1 MNRIPT
7 KTCLNLVSFQLKFNG
22 HVSVNDVYPDIPLN
36 DIQDDDEIEKSGPD
50 TSTLKLLS
58 QLAPVRL
65 ANKVPGHMEHQIG
78 ENYASGNQF
87 KVKTESNN
95 DQSNLPAIDDSD
107 IPSIVSNFLDGH
119 SVFSPQAGKHVKINE
134 IRSYLVAIFCYW
146 CYSLSTE
153 PLGLLEG
160 MTV

>member
-1 MNRIPT
+1 MN
-7 KTCLNLVSFQLKFNG
+7 
-22 HVSVNDVYPDIPLN
+22 DIP
-36 DIQDDDEIEKSGPD
+36 DDDEIEKSGPD

-65 ANKVPGHMEHQIG
+65 ANKGPVHMEHQIG

-87 KVKTESNN
+87 KVKTESN

-119 SVFSPQAGKHVKINE
+119 SVFSPQAGTHVKINE
-134 IRSYLVAIFCYW
+134 IRSYLFAISKGWGPQENSFLC
-146 CYSLSTE
+146 TT
-153 PLGLLEG
+153 LLPG
-160 MTV
+160 RLVVLFLDT